1 MTSGEN
7 SSKRDRLILSD
18 LVTMIDIES
27 RENINA
33 SSWFCSIIWQSIKND
48 IQNGKITSNNDTL
61 REYQT
66 TLKKNKDL
74 FFNILGYIAS
84 SKNGQEFLI
93 WYLKD
98 RYKFEDNY
106 LYDYVLDTD
115 IGSNTFGQIKSKT
128 PRNLTARADGEE
140 DRAIRIGLESIKD
153 YASKNNRK
161 IKEVLTENEEQ
172 VLDSIV
178 LKLSQS
184 GIFEEILTELKI
196 LMTVVQKRLLKYS
209 LNI

>member
-1 MTSGEN
+1 MVRKIE
-7 SSKRDRLILSD
+7 LYA
-18 LVTMIDIES
+18 LV
-27 RENINA
+27 
-33 SSWFCSIIWQSIKND
+33 W
-48 IQNGKITSNNDTL
+48 
-61 REYQT
+61 
-66 TLKKNKDL
+66 
-74 FFNILGYIAS
+74 
-84 SKNGQEFLI
+84 
-93 WYLKD
+93 
-98 RYKFEDNY
+98 
-106 LYDYVLDTD
+106 
-115 IGSNTFGQIKSKT
+115 
-128 PRNLTARADGEE
+128 NL
-140 DRAIRIGLESIKD
+140 KD

>member
-1 MTSGEN
+1 M
-7 SSKRDRLILSD
+7 
-18 LVTMIDIES
+18 
-27 RENINA
+27 
-33 SSWFCSIIWQSIKND
+33 
-48 IQNGKITSNNDTL
+48 
-61 REYQT
+61 
-66 TLKKNKDL
+66 
-74 FFNILGYIAS
+74 
-84 SKNGQEFLI
+84 
-93 WYLKD
+93 
-98 RYKFEDNY
+98 
-106 LYDYVLDTD
+106 
-115 IGSNTFGQIKSKT
+115 
-128 PRNLTARADGEE
+128 
-140 DRAIRIGLESIKD
+140 ESIKD